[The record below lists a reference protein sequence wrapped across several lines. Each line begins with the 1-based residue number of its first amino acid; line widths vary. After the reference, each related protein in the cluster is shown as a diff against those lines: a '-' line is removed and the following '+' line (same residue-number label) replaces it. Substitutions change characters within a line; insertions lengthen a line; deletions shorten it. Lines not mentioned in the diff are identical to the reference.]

1 MFHPLTQNCINF
13 INYQNLRFL
22 DSLKNIKHKIVIAGN
37 HEVTFDPRLSN
48 SNTVN
53 ASKNEL
59 RNCIYLED
67 DYVEIL
73 GLKIFGSPW

>member
-53 ASKNEL
+53 TSKNEL